1 MYPGGF
7 GQNGYD
13 YMGNN
18 NPNFNNVGGGG
29 YDGSGQGPTFQG
41 DQDWLTLPLDPLLNQ
56 WGADITQGAMGPE
69 VSGMDMLDI
78 LLNIGGP
85 PGTA

>member
-1 MYPGGF
+1 MFPGDF
-7 GQNGYD
+7 GQNGFD
-13 YMGNN
+13 YMQNN
-18 NPNFNNVGGGG
+18 ANYSNMGDYDRSGGFNQ
-29 YDGSGQGPTFQG
+29 S
-41 DQDWLTLPLDPLLNQ
+41 DQDWLTLPLDPLINQ

-85 PGTA
+85 PGSA